1 MNFIAENWYLFA
13 VAIVSGALLLWPS
26 LQPGAKAGVPA
37 SEAVRLINHE
47 KAVVIDVSE
56 PGQFAA
62 LHVGGAR
69 SVPLGKLE
77 ASPPELPKNKSV
89 PLLVYGVGA
98 GKAVAILKKQG
109 FEKAMQLMGGV
120 AAWQAANLPVEKSA

>member
-1 MNFIAENWYLFA
+1 
-13 VAIVSGALLLWPS
+13 VT
-26 LQPGAKAGVPA
+26 A

-109 FEKAMQLMGGV
+109 FEKAMQLTGGV
-120 AAWQAANLPVEKSA
+120 GAWQAANLPVEKSA